1 MLLAGC
7 EGVTSELILKALPQ
21 LAVLVRGNWAVKSEV
36 LFPKDTLS
44 AVSGVP
50 AEVMCRARDY
60 VVSLHTF
67 HFTMV
72 FTFKNCYRQL
82 LLFTRNQYVE
92 RRKVSSVI
100 KIPTEEIKEIFTGI
114 SKLRYSKGWELALPT
129 DSDFINK
136 YTDIV
141 QRQNALWDQREVE
154 VVFTIVFC
162 SFT

>member
-7 EGVTSELILKALPQ
+7 EGVTSELILKVLPQ

-67 HFTMV
+67 YSMLSV
-72 FTFKNCYRQL
+72 FKNCYQQL

-129 DSDFINK
+129 DADFINK
-136 YTDIV
+136 YTDMV

-154 VVFTIVFC
+154 VMLTILF
-162 SFT
+162 